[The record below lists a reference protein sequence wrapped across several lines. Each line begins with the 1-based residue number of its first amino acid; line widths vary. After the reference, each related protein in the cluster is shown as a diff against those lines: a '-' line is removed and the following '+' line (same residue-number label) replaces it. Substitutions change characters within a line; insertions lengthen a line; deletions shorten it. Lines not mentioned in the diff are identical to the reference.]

1 LDNLTEQLR
10 SNEKVLWQGKPKL
23 FPFIFA
29 HNAIPFIFGLF
40 FMAVTF
46 FFFLSPMLSMGFFLE
61 LILFPLI
68 FFLIGFLIAFGQP
81 IWSYLAF
88 RNTEYMISDQRLITQ
103 TGAVGLDTRFVDLE
117 KVQEVSVQVGV
128 FDRLF
133 GTGSIYAMTAGQAYV
148 GFQRGPGW
156 GGSGIVR
163 PSLSSLEKPYE
174 VQRLLQEAIQDLK
187 KSKT

>member
-1 LDNLTEQLR
+1 MTNLTEQLR
-10 SNEKVLWQGKPKL
+10 SGERVLWQGKPKL

-29 HNAIPFIFGLF
+29 HNAVPFLFGLF

-46 FFFLSPMLSMGFFLE
+46 FFFVSPLLSTGFPLE

-68 FFLIGFLIAFGQP
+68 FFFVGFLIAFGQP

-103 TGAVGLDTRFVDLE
+103 TGAIGLDTRFVELE
-117 KVQEVSVQVGV
+117 KVQEVNVQVGV

-133 GTGSIYAMTAGQAYV
+133 GTGRIYAMTAGQAYV

-156 GGSGIVR
+156 GGSGFMR

>member
-1 LDNLTEQLR
+1 MTNITEQLR
-10 SNEKVLWQGKPKL
+10 LDEKVLWQGKPKL

-46 FFFLSPMLSMGFFLE
+46 LFFVSPMLSTGFPLE
-61 LILFPLI
+61 LIVFPLI

-88 RNTEYMISDQRLITQ
+88 RNTEYLLSNQRLITQ

-117 KVQEVSVQVGV
+117 KIQEVNVNVGV

-133 GTGSIYAMTAGQAYV
+133 GTGSIYAITAGQAFV

-156 GGSGIVR
+156 GG
-163 PSLSSLEKPYE
+163 
-174 VQRLLQEAIQDLK
+174 
-187 KSKT
+187 